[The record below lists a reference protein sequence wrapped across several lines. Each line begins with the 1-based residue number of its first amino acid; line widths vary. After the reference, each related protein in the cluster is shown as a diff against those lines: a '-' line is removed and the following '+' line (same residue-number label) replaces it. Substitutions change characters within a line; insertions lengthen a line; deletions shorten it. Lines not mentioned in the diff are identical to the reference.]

1 MPEKNGERS
10 GEPDRP
16 EGMPERSHRF
26 IHETIIR
33 QPLTKRQ
40 AARRVLLAGAC
51 GAIFGV
57 TAAVCF
63 AAAAP
68 LAERYIGQKPPESDG
83 QITIPKDEPETTQA
97 QPAETETA
105 AQESQPVREMVRSE
119 IGRYPYTAG
128 DVDRIYAGLK
138 EVADG
143 ADAGIVSVHSIQHQV
158 DWFDNPIET
167 TGQYAGILI
176 AKTGQEALALTS
188 EDALESADS
197 IEVCLRDGTVLPGT
211 ARQRDTVAGL
221 AVVSVDLSS
230 LTQEQIDA
238 LAVVELG
245 NSYSVKQGDIV
256 LAVGSPAGIIHST
269 DYGTV
274 SYVVKNV
281 QMVDGTGRL
290 FYASVS
296 GAEGTFL
303 INTEGQLIGWVT
315 EEFGGEEGRGMTA
328 VAGISD
334 YKGILED
341 LSNGVAPPYF
351 GIRGQE
357 VSEAMAQSGLP
368 AGIYVADSVLD
379 GPAYNA
385 GIQNGDIIT
394 ALDGEP
400 VMNMKDFQSRVEN
413 MSAGQTVAVT
423 VQRNGKDAYT
433 QIEFAVTAGAR

>member
-10 GEPDRP
+10 GEPNQAEETPGRN
-16 EGMPERSHRF
+16 RRF
-26 IHETIIR
+26 IHEKIVR
-33 QPLTKRQ
+33 QPLTRRQ
-40 AARRVLLAGAC
+40 AARRVLFAGAC
-51 GAIFGV
+51 GLFFGV
-57 TAAVCF
+57 TAAAGF
-63 AAAAP
+63 AAAGRF
-68 LAERYIGQKPPESDG
+68 LGRGTEGEDS
-83 QITIPKDEPETTQA
+83 QITIPKDDPETTQTQATEPETT
-97 QPAETETA
+97 E
-105 AQESQPVREMVRSE
+105 QESQPVRDLVRSE
-119 IGRYPYTAG
+119 LGRYAYTAS
-128 DVDRIYAGLK
+128 DLERIYGSLK
-138 EVADG
+138 EVAEA
-143 ADAGIVSVHSIQHQV
+143 ADAGIVAVHSIQHQV

-176 AKTGQEALALTS
+176 AKTEREALVLTQ
-188 EDALESADS
+188 EKALESADS
-197 IEVCLRDGTVLPGT
+197 IEVCLQDGTVLPGT
-211 ARQRDTVAGL
+211 ARQRDKVAGL
-221 AVVSVDLSS
+221 GVVSVDLSS
-230 LTQEQIDA
+230 LPPEKLEG

-290 FYASVS
+290 FYASVNGS
-296 GAEGTFL
+296 EGTFL
-303 INTEGQLIGWVT
+303 INLKGQLIGWVT
-315 EEFGGEEGRGMTA
+315 DEYGREGGMTA
-328 VAGISD
+328 AAAVSD

-368 AGIYVADSVLD
+368 AGIYVVDSVLD
-379 GPAYNA
+379 SPAYSA

-394 ALDGEP
+394 ALDGTA
-400 VMNMKDFQSRVEN
+400 VLNMKDFQSRVED
-413 MSAGQTVAVT
+413 MSAGQAVAVT

-433 QIEFAVTAGAR
+433 QIEFTVTVGAR